1 MKIILMMAITLDGK
15 IGKTSDHLSNWTSR
29 EDKQQFIEITKKV
42 GVIIMGKN
50 TFDTF
55 KKPLRD
61 RLNVV
66 FTDQEDLLVIDDVM
80 WVSGEIESVLEE
92 LESKGYKEA
101 ILGGGSYLNT
111 LFLKRGL
118 VDEMI
123 VTIEPKIFGT
133 GLSLFKEEFDLNLE
147 LLDIKKLNNNTI
159 NLHYKVI

>member
-1 MKIILMMAITLDGK
+1 MAITLDGK

>member
-1 MKIILMMAITLDGK
+1 MMAITLDGK

>member
-1 MKIILMMAITLDGK
+1 MMAITLDGK

-123 VTIEPKIFGT
+123 ITIEPKIFGT